1 MQPQAFYRAVADDFS
16 AVDGIIKKQLT
27 SRVPLVSKIGDYI
40 TSAGGKRLRPLLVLL
55 CGKALGREGDDM
67 RLLAATI
74 EFLHTATLLHDDVVD
89 MSGMRRGRSTANAM
103 WGNAPSVLVGDFLYS
118 RSFEMMVELGS
129 MQVMKILSQAT
140 RIIAEGEVLQ
150 LSKVRDASTTE
161 ETYMEVIRGK
171 TAMLFEASTHSAAAL
186 AGATPEQSEALRT
199 FGDHL
204 GVAFQLVDDLLD
216 YRGDAETL
224 GKNVGDDLAEGKPT
238 LPLIYTMREGTAEQA
253 ALVRQAIQKGGIEDL
268 ESIRAAVEASGS
280 LDYTAQLARDYV
292 ARAISCLEAL
302 RTFGDHLGVAFQ
314 LVDDLLDYKGDAET
328 LGKNVGDD
336 LAEGKPT
343 LPLIYTMR
351 EGTPEQAALVRK
363 AIQKGGIEDLESIRE
378 AVEASGSLEYTAKL
392 ARDYVARA
400 IKCLDALPASEYRDA
415 LVELSEFAVARTH

>member
-1 MQPQAFYRAVADDFS
+1 MQPQTFYRAVAEDFS
-16 AVDGIIKKQLT
+16 AVDEIIKKQLT

-55 CGKALGREGDDM
+55 CGKALGREGADL

-89 MSGMRRGRSTANAM
+89 MSGMRRGRSTANAL

-129 MQVMKILSQAT
+129 MPVMQILSKAT
-140 RIIAEGEVLQ
+140 RVIAEGEVLQ
-150 LSKVRDASTTE
+150 LSRVRDASTTE
-161 ETYMEVIRGK
+161 EVYMDVIRGK

-186 AGATPEQSEALRT
+186 AEASEEQREALRT

-216 YRGDAETL
+216 YEGDAE
-224 GKNVGDDLAEGKPT
+224 A
-238 LPLIYTMREGTAEQA
+238 
-253 ALVRQAIQKGGIEDL
+253 
-268 ESIRAAVEASGS
+268 
-280 LDYTAQLARDYV
+280 
-292 ARAISCLEAL
+292 
-302 RTFGDHLGVAFQ
+302 
-314 LVDDLLDYKGDAET
+314 

-363 AIQKGGIEDLESIRE
+363 AIQKGGLEDLEQIRE
-378 AVEASGSLEYTAKL
+378 AVEASGALTYTAEL
-392 ARDYVARA
+392 ARDYVKRA
-400 IKCLDALPASEYRDA
+400 IQCLEVLPASEYRDA